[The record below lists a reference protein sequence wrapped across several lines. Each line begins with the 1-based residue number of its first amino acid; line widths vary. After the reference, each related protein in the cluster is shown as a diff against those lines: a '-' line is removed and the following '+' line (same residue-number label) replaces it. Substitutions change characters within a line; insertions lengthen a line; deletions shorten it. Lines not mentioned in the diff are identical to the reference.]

1 MTSHVGR
8 SWSERITTFLCQ
20 IIKYS
25 TGSQKQKT
33 ETMRNVVVG
42 CQCAS
47 YILLAMPVIIATT
60 FFRLVMLIL
69 SIILTVVPETKTPK
83 AVW

>member
-1 MTSHVGR
+1 
-8 SWSERITTFLCQ
+8 
-20 IIKYS
+20 
-25 TGSQKQKT
+25 
-33 ETMRNVVVG
+33 MRNVVVG

-47 YILLAMPVIIATT
+47 YILLAMPVITATT
-60 FFRLVMLIL
+60 FFTLVMLIL